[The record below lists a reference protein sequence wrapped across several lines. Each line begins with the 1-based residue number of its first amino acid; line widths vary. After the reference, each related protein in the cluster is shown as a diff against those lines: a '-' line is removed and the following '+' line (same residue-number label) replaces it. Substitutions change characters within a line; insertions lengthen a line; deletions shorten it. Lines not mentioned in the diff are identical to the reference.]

1 MSLSGNLPTCRYG
14 RFPPQW
20 WSVLVPAMVVW
31 AAGCYPAARE
41 PSPVISLPG
50 AFSSGG
56 AEDTP
61 AAWWQAFADPPL
73 DGLIETALGGNL
85 DLRAAWD
92 RLRQARAVVD
102 GSRAGLL
109 PSLTGTGSG
118 GRAVTSPDR
127 GDRVYATEYSLGLSA
142 SYELDLWGRVRSG
155 YDAATFDAAARA
167 EDVRAAAI
175 SLGGRVAAT
184 WYLIVELRRQLD
196 LLGRQAETNRA
207 LVDLVTLKFRK
218 GDGSATDVLQQRQ
231 VLENTRGRKEQT
243 AARLDVAAHA
253 LAVLLGREPVAY
265 APPTDGGFPDMPGLP
280 RTGIP
285 AERLRARPDV
295 RAAELRVRAADRR
308 TAAAIAD
315 KYPRI
320 MLSADGRT
328 TAERI
333 RDLLDNWMA
342 DVVAAL
348 SAPLFD
354 AGLREAEVTRS
365 RAAAAELLHRYSG
378 VLLSALAEVENAL
391 AEESRRRVYL
401 RSLERQLR
409 LSDESM
415 TQIRKNYMKG
425 TTEYI
430 RFLTALQS
438 HQQLESTVIRAR
450 RELVDA
456 RIALY
461 RSLGCG
467 RRPAAPADPP
477 RRVTG
482 PLQRVGDLLTNEDDP
497 RQEDEKETR

>member
-1 MSLSGNLPTCRYG
+1 MSLSGNLQTPRDG
-14 RFPPQW
+14 RFARRC
-20 WSVLVPAMVVW
+20 WSVLVPALVAW
-31 AAGCYPAARE
+31 ATGCYPATRE
-41 PSPVISLPG
+41 PSPVISMPR

-61 AAWWQAFADPPL
+61 VAWWKTFADPSL
-73 DGLIETALGGNL
+73 DGLVETALGGNL

-92 RLRQARAVVD
+92 RLRRARAVVHA
-102 GSRAGLL
+102 GRAGLL

-118 GRAVTSPDR
+118 GRSVTSPDR

-155 YDAATFDAAARA
+155 YDAAALDAAARA
-167 EDVRAAAI
+167 EDVRAGAI
-175 SLGGRVAAT
+175 SLSGRVAAT

-196 LLGRQAETNRA
+196 LLDRQAETNRA

-218 GDGSATDVLQQRQ
+218 GDVSATDVLQQRQ
-231 VLENTRGRKEQT
+231 VLERTRGRKEQT

-265 APPTDGGFPDMPGLP
+265 RPPKDRGFPVIAGLP
-280 RTGIP
+280 RTGVP
-285 AERLRARPDV
+285 ADRLRDRPDI
-295 RAAELRVRAADRR
+295 RAAALRVRAADTR
-308 TAAAIAD
+308 TAAAIAE

-320 MLSADGRT
+320 TITADGRT

-342 DVVAAL
+342 EVVAAI

-354 AGLREAEVTRS
+354 AGLREAEVERS

-378 VLLSALAEVENAL
+378 VLLSALEEVENAL
-391 AEESRRRVYL
+391 AEESRRRDYL
-401 RSLERQLR
+401 QSLERQLR

-430 RFLTALQS
+430 RFLAALQS
-438 HQQLESTVIRAR
+438 HQQLESTVIQAR
-450 RELVDA
+450 RELIDA

-467 RRPAAPADPP
+467 WPLAAPRHPP

-482 PLQRVGDLLTNEDDP
+482 PLQRVGDLLTGGGDN
-497 RQEDEKETR
+497 RKEDEEETR